1 MRNSGKG
8 KLKKNI
14 RNRLAGT
21 PVSFEELVSGAGGI
35 TGLSGHA
42 QSLRVG
48 AWPSLHPPVEFI
60 GSAINATYTNSIDVS
75 GIGLSVGDTLIV
87 CACYDDNVTNFSLSG
102 FTSLFTGRSGN
113 MEIGVF
119 SKTLTNPLPTTLNI
133 GSSANCII
141 AAGFSGVNSTSM
153 ETIVGLSSNVSTI
166 TPASTS
172 FVNGG
177 GVVIFATQDDSV
189 TATATAPSGYTIAN
203 QGGIANSNRRSV
215 GALMYKTDLVSGTE
229 TPAAVTWS
237 ETDLLAAATIRL
249 DCIV

>member
-1 MRNSGKG
+1 MRKFRQKFRSNVRKKIKG
-8 KLKKNI
+8 ENVPFI
-14 RNRLAGT
+14 D
-21 PVSFEELVSGAGGI
+21 LVEGAGGI
-35 TGLSGHA
+35 SGLNTHV
-42 QSLRVG
+42 QSKRVG

-60 GSAINATYTNSIDVS
+60 GSAINTTYTNSIDVS

-119 SKTLTNPLPTTLNI
+119 SKTLTSPLPTTLNI
-133 GSSANCII
+133 GSSANSII
-141 AAGFSGVNSTSM
+141 AAGFSGVNSASM
-153 ETIVGLSSNVSTI
+153 ETIVASSSNVSTI

-177 GVVIFATQDDSV
+177 GVVIFAAQDDTA
-189 TATATAPSGYTIAN
+189 TATATAPSGYTIAK
-203 QGGIANSNRRSV
+203 QGGIANGNRRSV
-215 GALMYKTDLVSGTE
+215 GALMYKTDMVSGTE